1 MFAGVVIPGD
11 GAALIETE
19 QCHGC
24 FRNLHFSKL
33 VAGLGPDYL
42 PRRSD
47 SDAPG
52 ARTKPG
58 FTSDFHES
66 KPNKKSGKY
75 LDRIMRARSD
85 SWRRCFPSPGSHPEV
100 HAPDA
105 EETGEQNP

>member
-19 QCHGC
+19 QCRGR
-24 FRNLHFSKL
+24 FRNLHFAKL
-33 VAGLGPDYL
+33 VAGLGPDHL
-42 PRRSD
+42 PRRGD

-66 KPNKKSGKY
+66 KPNKKSDEY
-75 LDRIMRARSD
+75 LDRIMYARSD
-85 SWRRCFPSPGSHPEV
+85 TGRLCFPSAADHPEAY
-100 HAPDA
+100 APDA
-105 EETGEQNP
+105 EETGQ